1 MQEDHQHIAE
11 ILAGNKKAFSHLV
24 VKYQDLVFTICM
36 RVLKRREEAEEA
48 AQDSFVKA
56 FKRLRSY
63 RKEAKFSTWLYRI
76 AYNTAIDYSR
86 KVQHHTIS
94 IDEKPS
100 ITDGFDFRL
109 PTQWEQ
115 LKKNEQQK
123 YLQEAIQL
131 LPAEEGSIITL
142 YYLHER
148 SVEETSKIVN
158 LSVSNVKVKL
168 FRSRQKLRRILERLL
183 QREAEEL
190 L

>member
-1 MQEDHQHIAE
+1 MQEDHQQIVE
-11 ILAGNKKAFSHLV
+11 ILAGNKKAFSQLV
-24 VKYQDLVFTICM
+24 VKYQDMVFTICM

-86 KVQHHTIS
+86 KVHHHTIS

-100 ITDGFDFRL
+100 ITEGFDFRL

-123 YLQEAIQL
+123 YLQKAIQL

-168 FRSRQKLRRILERLL
+168 FRSRQKLKRILERLL